1 MKKLI
6 LLALL
11 PINILAQTPGNT
23 QTISDITSIQY
34 IDFDNDVMSSSN
46 VSVGFLGD
54 MRILSYNLT
63 YEWGSEKA
71 TNGIFVSNTPFF
83 KYTKVGYSHSRYK
96 TIKNIDRTT
105 SYGVTV
111 SAFADHSAVAI
122 SPYFNQIYKFKNNT
136 KLGYTLFIRD
146 NTHDDFY
153 LFEEFYPAA
162 SYTKYSVMFIAMK
175 EFEYKR
181 FVLGPEL
188 FLLSSIRTHYFNL
201 DDFEGA
207 LDIWYWNDFNLNG
220 YYGSSIKYK
229 LTDKFMFGA
238 KLRSCY
244 TYSPSDKTIGFR
256 KATPYIF
263 SIGANYDF

>member
-23 QTISDITSIQY
+23 QTISDVTSIQY

-96 TIKNIDRTT
+96 TIKNVDRTT

-111 SAFADHSAVAI
+111 SAFADHSAVVI
-122 SPYFNQIYKFKNNT
+122 SPYFNQIY
-136 KLGYTLFIRD
+136 
-146 NTHDDFY
+146 
-153 LFEEFYPAA
+153 EF
-162 SYTKYSVMFIAMK
+162 
-175 EFEYKR
+175 
-181 FVLGPEL
+181 
-188 FLLSSIRTHYFNL
+188 
-201 DDFEGA
+201 
-207 LDIWYWNDFNLNG
+207 
-220 YYGSSIKYK
+220 
-229 LTDKFMFGA
+229 
-238 KLRSCY
+238 
-244 TYSPSDKTIGFR
+244 
-256 KATPYIF
+256 
-263 SIGANYDF
+263 

>member
-23 QTISDITSIQY
+23 QTISDVTSIQY

-83 KYTKVGYSHSRYK
+83 KYTKVGYSHSRSK
-96 TIKNIDRTT
+96 TLKNIDRTT

-162 SYTKYSVMFIAMK
+162 SYTKYSTMLIAMK
-175 EFEYKR
+175 DFEYNR
-181 FVLGPEL
+181 FVIGPEL
-188 FLLSSIRTHYFNL
+188 F
-201 DDFEGA
+201 
-207 LDIWYWNDFNLNG
+207 
-220 YYGSSIKYK
+220 
-229 LTDKFMFGA
+229 
-238 KLRSCY
+238 
-244 TYSPSDKTIGFR
+244 TIFF
-256 KATPYIF
+256 KDSLF
-263 SIGANYDF
+263 